1 MFDFFVEGLAKNIV
15 RSHYFRRILMSFQD
29 QITSLTEQ
37 LNALTEGELFQAA
50 TLISNIGELKAA
62 VQAQKDEIVKLQG
75 ELANFPTELVDFSG
89 LQAAIDRVAA
99 IIPDEVDAP
108 EPSVEPT
115 LIELPP
121 ETP

>member
-1 MFDFFVEGLAKNIV
+1 MFDFFVEGLAKNIG

-29 QITSLTEQ
+29 QITSLTER
-37 LNALTEGELFQAA
+37 LNDLTEGELFQAA
-50 TLISNIGELKAA
+50 TLISNIGELRAA
-62 VQAQKDEIVKLQG
+62 VQTQRDEIVKLQG
-75 ELANFPTELVDFSG
+75 ELTNFPAESIDFSG

-99 IIPDEVDAP
+99 IIPDEVAAP